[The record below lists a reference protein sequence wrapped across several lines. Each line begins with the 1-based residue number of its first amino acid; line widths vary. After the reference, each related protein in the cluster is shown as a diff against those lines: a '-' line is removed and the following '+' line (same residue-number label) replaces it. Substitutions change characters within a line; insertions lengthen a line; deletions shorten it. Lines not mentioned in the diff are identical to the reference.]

1 MSEPKPDANRVNWA
15 PAPAARPVKH
25 SLGLWLALGA
35 LAIAAAWGTSS
46 YYKHE
51 ASKPTHEPPP
61 PRPVANAPYIPT
73 SEAIVERMLE
83 LAEVEPDDIVYD
95 LGCGDGR
102 ILVTAAKRYGCR
114 CFGFDINPDRV
125 AEARENAKLGGVE
138 QLVTIDQRDI
148 LTLDLSEATVVTMYL
163 LPKLNAKLIP
173 QLDKLRPGARV
184 VSHAFEI
191 EGIEPEKRELV
202 LKEDGD
208 METVLYRFISPLKH
222 RENTNPKR

>member
-1 MSEPKPDANRVNWA
+1 MPERKSDAERGDWA
-15 PAPAARPVKH
+15 PAQAVRPPKRFIA
-25 SLGLWLALGA
+25 LWLALGA

-46 YYKHE
+46 YYQHE

-114 CFGFDINPDRV
+114 CFGFDINPERV
-125 AEARENAKLGGVE
+125 AEARENAKLAGVE
-138 QLVTIDQRDI
+138 QLVTIEQKDI

-191 EGIEPEKRELV
+191 EGLEPEKREIV
-202 LKEDGD
+202 LKEGGD
-208 METVLYRFISPLKH
+208 VETMLYRFISPLKH
-222 RENTNPKR
+222 RQITNPKR

>member
-1 MSEPKPDANRVNWA
+1 MPERKRDAERGDWA
-15 PAPAARPVKH
+15 PAPAARPVKR
-25 SLGLWLALGA
+25 SLVLWLAIGL

-46 YYKHE
+46 YYQHE

-73 SEAIVERMLE
+73 SEAIVDRMLE
-83 LAEVEPDDIVYD
+83 LAEVGADDVVYD

-102 ILVTAAKRYGCR
+102 ILVAAAKRNGCR

-138 QLVTIDQRDI
+138 QLVTIEQKDI

-163 LPKLNAKLIP
+163 LPKLNSKLIP

-191 EGIEPEKRELV
+191 EGLVPEKRELV
-202 LKEDGD
+202 LKENGD
-208 METVLYRFISPLKH
+208 VDTVLYRFISPLKH
-222 RENTNPKR
+222 RDNTNPQR

>member
-1 MSEPKPDANRVNWA
+1 MSEPKPDADHADSA
-15 PAPAARPVKH
+15 PAPAERAPRRAF
-25 SLGLWLALGA
+25 GLWLTLGL

-46 YYKHE
+46 YYKRE
-51 ASKPTHEPPP
+51 ASKPTREPPP

-73 SEAIVERMLE
+73 SEAIVDRMLE
-83 LAEVEPDDIVYD
+83 LAEVGPDDVVYD

-114 CFGFDINPDRV
+114 CFGFDINPDRI
-125 AEARENAKLGGVE
+125 AEARENAKQNGVE
-138 QLVTIDQRDI
+138 QLVAIEQRDI

-191 EGIEPEKRELV
+191 EGIEPEKTELV
-202 LKEDGD
+202 RKKDGEF
-208 METVLYRFISPLKH
+208 ETVLYRFVAPLKH
-222 RENTNPKR
+222 RANANPKR

>member
-1 MSEPKPDANRVNWA
+1 MSEPEPDADHADSA
-15 PAPAARPVKH
+15 PAPAERAPRR
-25 SLGLWLALGA
+25 SFGLWLTLGL

-46 YYKHE
+46 YFQHE
-51 ASKPTHEPPP
+51 ASKPTREPPP

-73 SEAIVERMLE
+73 SEAVVDRMLE
-83 LAEVEPDDIVYD
+83 LAGVGPDDVVYD

-125 AEARENAKLGGVE
+125 AEARENVKQNGVE
-138 QLVTIDQRDI
+138 QLVTIEQRDI

-184 VSHAFEI
+184 ISHAFEI
-191 EGIEPEKRELV
+191 EGIEPEKSELFR
-202 LKEDGD
+202 KKDGEL
-208 METVLYRFISPLKH
+208 ETVLYRFVAPLKH
-222 RENTNPKR
+222 RANANPKR

>member
-1 MSEPKPDANRVNWA
+1 MSEPKPDAERGDWA
-15 PAPAARPVKH
+15 PTPAVQSPKR
-25 SLGLWLALGA
+25 SIGLWLAVGL

-46 YYKHE
+46 YYQHE
-51 ASKPTHEPPP
+51 ASKPTREPPP

-83 LAEVEPDDIVYD
+83 LAEVGADDVVYD

-102 ILVTAAKRYGCR
+102 ILVTAAKRFGCR
-114 CFGFDINPDRV
+114 CFGFDINPERV

-138 QLVTIDQRDI
+138 QLVTIEQKDI

-163 LPKLNAKLIP
+163 LPKLNSKLIP

-191 EGIEPEKRELV
+191 EGLEPEKRELV
-202 LKEDGD
+202 RKEDGD
-208 METVLYRFISPLKH
+208 VETVLYRFISPLKH
-222 RENTNPKR
+222 LQNTNPKR

>member
-1 MSEPKPDANRVNWA
+1 MSELESAADRGDLA
-15 PAPAARPVKH
+15 PAPAARAAKR
-25 SLGLWLALGA
+25 SAGLWLAVGF
-35 LAIAAAWGTSS
+35 LAIAVAWGASS
-46 YYKHE
+46 YFKHE
-51 ASKPTHEPPP
+51 AAKPTFEPPP

-73 SEAIVERMLE
+73 AEAIVDRMLE
-83 LAEVEPDDIVYD
+83 LAEVGPDDVVYD

-114 CFGFDINPDRV
+114 CFGFDIDPERV
-125 AEARENAKLGGVE
+125 AEARENAKQNGVE
-138 QLVTIDQRDI
+138 QLVSIEQRDI

-202 LKEDGD
+202 LKENGD
-208 METVLYRFISPLKH
+208 VETVLYRFTSPLKH
-222 RENTNPKR
+222 RESTNPKH